1 MFTSGKHTRKK
12 SINRGCRLWGRQR
25 NNLTIP
31 TIGISP
37 HVAGQFCPF
46 SNIPDFRTVCLR
58 VLTHE
63 PSTSQ
68 CIEANN
74 CAAAWFHSIVR
85 LKELSAWHRFTYTQ
99 LYPLC
104 WDRCFMTYSMSQ
116 RDGDSCRSLKYP
128 SRCSIAST
136 SFTCRAISGPTNSPK
151 AIGGTRYW
159 TRYCCGIRCSVLAGI
174 RSEAIHVL
182 CLARSCRRLDCRA
195 SLHTTPPS
203 PADNSSAC
211 GPDDFVREP
220 GLARSRLDHVTWTFA
235 AVSWFPTI
243 WYGTYVFWL
252 ANRVLPTRK

>member
-1 MFTSGKHTRKK
+1 MFTSGKHTQKK
-12 SINRGCRLWGRQR
+12 SINRGCRFWRRQR

-58 VLTHE
+58 ILTHE

-68 CIEANN
+68 CVEANN

-85 LKELSAWHRFTYTQ
+85 LKKLSAWHRFTYTQ

-116 RDGDSCRSLKYP
+116 RDGDRCRSLKYP

-136 SFTCRAISGPTNSPK
+136 SFYLQSDLGSDQLPQGNWRDTILDEVLLWYSVQR
-151 AIGGTRYW
+151 IGRHP
-159 TRYCCGIRCSVLAGI
+159 I
-174 RSEAIHVL
+174 RSY
-182 CLARSCRRLDCRA
+182 SRA
-195 SLHTTPPS
+195 MPCSQL
-203 PADNSSAC
+203 SA
-211 GPDDFVREP
+211 P
-220 GLARSRLDHVTWTFA
+220 
-235 AVSWFPTI
+235 
-243 WYGTYVFWL
+243 
-252 ANRVLPTRK
+252 

>member
-58 VLTHE
+58 ILTHE

-68 CIEANN
+68 CVEANN

-85 LKELSAWHRFTYTQ
+85 LKKLSAWHRFTYTQ

-116 RDGDSCRSLKYP
+116 RDGDRCRSLKYP

-136 SFTCRAISGPTNSPK
+136 SFYLQSDLGSDQLPPRQ
-151 AIGGTRYW
+151 
-159 TRYCCGIRCSVLAGI
+159 LAGDDI
-174 RSEAIHVL
+174 GRGIAVVFGAAYWQASDQKLFTCYALLAVVGALIVAHHFTPHRRVQRTILPHAVL
-182 CLARSCRRLDCRA
+182 TILFVSPAWLAR
-195 SLHTTPPS
+195 
-203 PADNSSAC
+203 
-211 GPDDFVREP
+211 GPRPEEE
-220 GLARSRLDHVTWTFA
+220 
-235 AVSWFPTI
+235 
-243 WYGTYVFWL
+243 
-252 ANRVLPTRK
+252 